1 MNVQRLGIVLGII
14 FSLSLMVQVWQ
25 LYRFVNAGPRFTAQ
39 DGQALCE
46 RVQKLEPQP
55 QPCAYLERR

>member
-1 MNVQRLGIVLGII
+1 MSYRTLGIILGII
-14 FSLSLMVQVWQ
+14 FSLSLAFQFWQ
-25 LYRFVNAGPRFTAQ
+25 LYRFVNQGARFTAD

-55 QPCAYLERR
+55 QPCRYTPP